1 MEPSKLTDCLLT
13 LSYQRTL
20 QGFEQ
25 ALKEVMEVFKLDA
38 WACLFPPSFN
48 AGGNNMIIAKGIQ
61 ENSPLPNQQSLFQLT
76 QYGFNRQTEA
86 LLKSLGRELSP
97 TKTSHVQIITLR
109 RTRKLFSFLFLFRD
123 GDPFSKEEI
132 DLAHNVG
139 KHLDRCFVLL
149 SQEQEQE
156 FVVGFFRLVSNLYSE
171 GLCLLD
177 TNKKISFDNTHFRE
191 HLYIWEH
198 GREAIKKTNLPR
210 QVMLPTDWIEAC
222 DEAIKIYQQST
233 FPQVSSRMAITQG
246 PLVRLEMPITSTEYL
261 EGAVRYL
268 AFKSS
273 LGVRPYLL
281 LTTNLQKRLLRKS
294 ASFTEFAKKI
304 ELSKREREV
313 GDLIMDGNSAARIAD
328 SLGVSLTTIKTHI
341 RHILRKACV
350 RNRLELISLCSK

>member
-1 MEPSKLTDCLLT
+1 MDSSKLTDCLLN

-20 QGFEQ
+20 PDFEL
-25 ALKEVMEVFKLDA
+25 ALNEVMAVFDLNA

-48 AGGNNMIIAKGIQ
+48 AGGNNMIIAKGIPKRT
-61 ENSPLPNQQSLFQLT
+61 SLPNQQALSQLT
-76 QYGFNRQTEA
+76 QIGFTRQTSE
-86 LLKSLGRELSP
+86 LLKELGQKLSP
-97 TKTSHVQIITLR
+97 TKKSRVQIVTLR
-109 RTRKLFSFLFLFRD
+109 RTRKSFSFLFLFR
-123 GDPFSKEEI
+123 GGRLFTKEEI

-156 FVVGFFRLVSNLYSE
+156 FVIGFFRLVSNLYAE

-177 TNKKISFDNTHFRE
+177 TNKRLNYDNTHFRE
-191 HLYIWEH
+191 HLYMWEH
-198 GREAIKKTNLPR
+198 GREAIRSKNLPR
-210 QVMLPTDWIEAC
+210 QLTLPSDWQEAC
-222 DEAIKIYQQST
+222 DEAMKIYQKSV
-233 FPQVSSRMAITQG
+233 FPEGSSRMAITQG
-246 PLVRLEMPITSTEYL
+246 PLVRLELPITNSEYL

-273 LGVRPYLL
+273 LGIRPYLL
-281 LTTNLQKRLLRKS
+281 LTTNIQKRLVRKS
-294 ASFTEFAKKI
+294 ASFIDFAKKI

-328 SLGVSLTTIKTHI
+328 TLGVSLTTIKTHI
-341 RHILRKACV
+341 RHILRKAGV

>member
-1 MEPSKLTDCLLT
+1 MESSKLTDCLLN

-20 QGFEQ
+20 TGFEQ
-25 ALKEVMEVFKLDA
+25 ALKDVMGIFELNA

-48 AGGNNMIIAKGIQ
+48 AGGNNMIIAKGIR
-61 ENSPLPNQQSLFQLT
+61 ENSKFPNQQSLFRLT
-76 QYGFNRQTEA
+76 QYGINRETEA

-97 TKTSHVQIITLR
+97 TKTAHIQIIPLR
-109 RTRKLFSFLFLFRD
+109 RKGKALFILFLFRD
-123 GDPFSKEEI
+123 GNPFSDEEI
-132 DLAHNVG
+132 QLANNVG

-156 FVVGFFRLVSNLYSE
+156 FVVGFFRLVSNIYSE

-177 TNKKISFDNTHFRE
+177 TNKRLTFDNTPFRE

-198 GREAIKKTNLPR
+198 GREAVKNYTLPR
-210 QVMLPTDWIEAC
+210 QVALPSDWEEAC
-222 DEAIKIYQQST
+222 DEAIKIYQKST
-233 FPQVSSRMAITQG
+233 VPQVSSRMAITQG
-246 PLVRLEMPITSTEYL
+246 PLVRLEMPVTGTEYL

-281 LTTNLQKRLLRKS
+281 LTTNLQKRLIRKS
-294 ASFTEFAKKI
+294 ASFNEFAKKI

-313 GDLIMDGNSAARIAD
+313 GDLIMDGNSASRIAD
-328 SLGVSLTTIKTHI
+328 TLGVSLTTIKTHI
-341 RHILRKACV
+341 RHILRKARV

>member
-1 MEPSKLTDCLLT
+1 MDLFDLH
-13 LSYQRTL
+13 
-20 QGFEQ
+20 
-25 ALKEVMEVFKLDA
+25 A

-48 AGGNNMIIAKGIQ
+48 AGGNNLIIAKGIR
-61 ENSPLPNQQSLFQLT
+61 ENSSLLNQQSLIQLT
-76 QYGFNRQTEA
+76 QYGINQQTEA
-86 LLKSLGRELSP
+86 LLKTLGRELSP
-97 TKTSHVQIITLR
+97 TDSAHVQIITLR
-109 RTRKLFSFLFLFRD
+109 RTRKSLSILFIFRD
-123 GDPFSKEEI
+123 GNPFTKDEV
-132 DLAHNVG
+132 DLAHNIG

-156 FVVGFFRLVSNLYSE
+156 FIVGFFRLVSNIYSE

-177 TNKKISFDNTHFRE
+177 TNKRLTFDNTPFRE

-198 GREAIKKTNLPR
+198 GRDAVKNHKLPR
-210 QVMLPTDWIEAC
+210 QIVLPSDWDEAC
-222 DEAIKIYQQST
+222 NEAIKIYQKSN
-233 FPQVSSRMAITQG
+233 FPQVSSRMAISKG
-246 PLVRLEMPITSTEYL
+246 PLVRLEMPVTNTEYL

-281 LTTNLQKRLLRKS
+281 LTTNMQKRLIRKS
-294 ASFTEFAKKI
+294 ASFNEFAKKI

-328 SLGVSLTTIKTHI
+328 TLGISLTTIKTHI
-341 RHILRKACV
+341 RHILRKAGV